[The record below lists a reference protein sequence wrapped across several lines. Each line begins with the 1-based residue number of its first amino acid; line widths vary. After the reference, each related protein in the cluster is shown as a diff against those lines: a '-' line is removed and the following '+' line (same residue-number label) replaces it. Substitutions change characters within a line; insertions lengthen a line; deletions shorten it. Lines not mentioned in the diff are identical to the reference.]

1 MGTDELRSTGELF
14 GHLLANDA
22 VAWRSMLG
30 LDGVRITEEDTT
42 SSSRIFIKTMFQ
54 ETAEQLGVRELG
66 RRLNDGDSVVR
77 DAILFLFT
85 RSCSASAYEIGN

>member
-54 ETAEQLGVRELG
+54 ETAEQLGVRELPWRLLSFYLQRLQ
-66 RRLNDGDSVVR
+66 RRREPGQRRPGERRRCD
-77 DAILFLFT
+77 
-85 RSCSASAYEIGN
+85 